1 MKPVTA
7 HSSPHYALA
16 QLGPQEGWA
25 QFTTEIGTLP
35 GIRIPGK
42 AFLAEPLN
50 MTGME
55 ISVNVMYPGGTVP
68 FLHRHRRHEETYVVL
83 SGRGQ
88 MQIDGE
94 IIELQPGSVVCIKP
108 DGDRSW
114 RNNGEEPMHYLVI
127 QAVVD
132 TLEGTSTKDG
142 FVSSQT
148 VTW

>member
-1 MKPVTA
+1 MKPATTR
-7 HSSPHYALA
+7 SGTHYALTL
-16 QLGPQEGWA
+16 LGPQEGWA
-25 QFTTEIGTLP
+25 QFATEIGTLP
-35 GIRIPGK
+35 GIRVPGK
-42 AFLAEPLN
+42 AFLAESLN

-55 ISVNVMYPGGTVP
+55 ISVNVMRPGGTVP
-68 FLHRHRRHEETYVVL
+68 FLHRHHRHEETYVVL

-94 IIELQPGSVVCIKP
+94 IVELQPGSVVCIKP
-108 DGDRSW
+108 DGERSW
-114 RNNGEEPMHYLVI
+114 RNTGDEPMHYLVI

-132 TLEGTSTKDG
+132 TLESTSTEDG